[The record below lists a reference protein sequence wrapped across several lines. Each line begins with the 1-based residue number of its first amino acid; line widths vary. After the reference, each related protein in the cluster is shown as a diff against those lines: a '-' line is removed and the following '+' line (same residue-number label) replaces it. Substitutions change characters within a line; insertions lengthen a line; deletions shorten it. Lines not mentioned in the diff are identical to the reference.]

1 MKASQRKHNTPQGYI
16 EADEHGETREVG
28 PKKSELIQ
36 SMTEK
41 QKTETLL
48 ILSGDKKGTPTTKRV
63 RQFFESEADQAGLRM
78 VELSKQDKN
87 LNVAYNAT
95 SEILK
100 IAGVSR
106 EDAKDESLSL
116 IGEEEAELILMR
128 RIRVKVGG

>member
-1 MKASQRKHNTPQGYI
+1 MANRSQKTDVSLLEPKEDNDII
-16 EADEHGETREVG
+16 ELGQN
-28 PKKSELIQ
+28 KSELIQ

-63 RQFFESEADQAGLRM
+63 RQFFESEAEQAGYRM

-87 LNVAYNAT
+87 LNVAFNAT

-100 IAGVSR
+100 ISGVSR
-106 EDAKDESLSL
+106 DESREDTLIP
-116 IGEEEAELILMR
+116 IGEDEAELILMR
-128 RIRVKVGG
+128 RMRVKVGG

>member
-1 MKASQRKHNTPQGYI
+1 MAKHKENTIGGYT
-16 EADEHGETREVG
+16 EPKDENAIVEVG
-28 PKKSELIQ
+28 QNKSELIQ

-106 EDAKDESLSL
+106 EDAKDESLSP

>member
-1 MKASQRKHNTPQGYI
+1 MAKNKENTHGGYTEPKEENAI
-16 EADEHGETREVG
+16 VEVG
-28 PKKSELIQ
+28 PNKSELIQ

-63 RQFFESEADQAGLRM
+63 RQFFEDAADNAGKRM
-78 VELSKQDKN
+78 LELSKQDKN

-106 EDAKDESLSL
+106 EDVRDESIIP
-116 IGEEEAELILMR
+116 IGEDEAELILMR
-128 RIRVKVGG
+128 RMRVKVGG

>member
-1 MKASQRKHNTPQGYI
+1 MAEHKENTPGGYTEPKEENAI
-16 EADEHGETREVG
+16 VEVG
-28 PKKSELIQ
+28 PNKSELIQ

-63 RQFFESEADQAGLRM
+63 RQFFEDAADNAGKRM
-78 VELSKQDKN
+78 LELSKQDKN

-106 EDAKDESLSL
+106 EDVRDESIIP
-116 IGEEEAELILMR
+116 IGEDEAELILMR
-128 RIRVKVGG
+128 RMRVKVGG

>member
-1 MKASQRKHNTPQGYI
+1 MAKHKENTIDGYT
-16 EADEHGETREVG
+16 E
-28 PKKSELIQ
+28 PKEKNVIVEIGQNKSELIQ

-63 RQFFESEADQAGLRM
+63 RQFFEDAADNAGKRM
-78 VELSKQDKN
+78 LELSKQDKN

-95 SEILK
+95 SEILR

-106 EDAKDESLSL
+106 DDSREDTLIP
-116 IGEEEAELILMR
+116 IGEDEAELILMR
-128 RIRVKVGG
+128 RMRMKVGS

>member
-1 MKASQRKHNTPQGYI
+1 MAKHKENTPVGYT
-16 EADEHGETREVG
+16 E
-28 PKKSELIQ
+28 PKEDTAIVEIGQNKSELIQ

-63 RQFFESEADQAGLRM
+63 RQFFESEADNAGLRM
-78 VELSKQDKN
+78 VELSKQEKN

-106 EDAKDESLSL
+106 DESRDESIIP
-116 IGEEEAELILMR
+116 IGEDEAELILMR
-128 RIRVKVGG
+128 RMRVKVGG

>member
-1 MKASQRKHNTPQGYI
+1 MAKHKENTPVGYT
-16 EADEHGETREVG
+16 E
-28 PKKSELIQ
+28 PKEDTAIVEIGQNKSELIQ

-63 RQFFESEADQAGLRM
+63 RQFFESEADNAGLRM
-78 VELSKQDKN
+78 VELSKQEKN

-106 EDAKDESLSL
+106 EEGKDESIIP

>member
-1 MKASQRKHNTPQGYI
+1 MAKRSQKTDVALVEPKEDNDII
-16 EADEHGETREVG
+16 ELGQN
-28 PKKSELIQ
+28 KSELIQ

-63 RQFFESEADQAGLRM
+63 RQFFESEADSAGIRM
-78 VELSKQDKN
+78 VELSKQEKN
-87 LNVAYNAT
+87 LNVAFNAT

-100 IAGVSR
+100 IAGVSK
-106 EDAKDESLSL
+106 EDARDESLSP

-128 RIRVKVGG
+128 RIRVNVGG

>member
-1 MKASQRKHNTPQGYI
+1 MAKISEKKSVALVEPKEDNDII
-16 EADEHGETREVG
+16 ELGQN
-28 PKKSELIQ
+28 KSELIQ

-63 RQFFESEADQAGLRM
+63 RQFFESEAEKAGYRM

-87 LNVAYNAT
+87 LNVAFNAT

-100 IAGVSR
+100 ISGVSR
-106 EDAKDESLSL
+106 DESREDTLIP
-116 IGEEEAELILMR
+116 IGEDEAELILMR
-128 RIRVKVGG
+128 RMRVKVGG

>member
-1 MKASQRKHNTPQGYI
+1 MAKESQKTTIALVEPK
-16 EADEHGETREVG
+16 ETQPDSELG
-28 PKKSELIQ
+28 LNKSELIQ

-63 RQFFESEADQAGLRM
+63 RQFFESEADSAGMRM
-78 VELSKQDKN
+78 VELSKQEKN

-106 EDAKDESLSL
+106 EEGRDESIIP

>member
-1 MKASQRKHNTPQGYI
+1 MAKNKENTPEGYTEPKEENAI
-16 EADEHGETREVG
+16 VEVG
-28 PKKSELIQ
+28 QNKSELIQ

-63 RQFFESEADQAGLRM
+63 RQFFEDAADNAGKRM
-78 VELSKQDKN
+78 LELSKQDKN

-106 EDAKDESLSL
+106 DESRDESIVP
-116 IGEEEAELILMR
+116 IGEDEAELILMR
-128 RIRVKVGG
+128 RMRVKVGG

>member
-1 MKASQRKHNTPQGYI
+1 MAKRSQKTDVALLEPKEDNDII
-16 EADEHGETREVG
+16 ELGQN
-28 PKKSELIQ
+28 KSELIQ

-63 RQFFESEADQAGLRM
+63 RQFFESEADSAGMRM
-78 VELSKQDKN
+78 VELSKQEKN
-87 LNVAYNAT
+87 LNVAFNAT

-106 EDAKDESLSL
+106 EDARDESLSP

>member
-1 MKASQRKHNTPQGYI
+1 MAKNKENTLEGYTEPKEDNDII
-16 EADEHGETREVG
+16 ELGQN
-28 PKKSELIQ
+28 KSELIQ

-48 ILSGDKKGTPTTKRV
+48 ILSGDKKRTPTTKRV
-63 RQFFESEADQAGLRM
+63 RQFFESEADSAGIRM
-78 VELSKQDKN
+78 VELSKQEKN
-87 LNVAYNAT
+87 LNVAFNAT

-106 EDAKDESLSL
+106 EEGRDESIVP

>member
-1 MKASQRKHNTPQGYI
+1 MAKISEKKSVALV
-16 EADEHGETREVG
+16 ETKDTQLSNELG
-28 PKKSELIQ
+28 LNKSELIQ

-63 RQFFESEADQAGLRM
+63 RQFFESEAEQAGIRM

-100 IAGVSR
+100 ISGVSR
-106 EDAKDESLSL
+106 DESREDTIIP
-116 IGEEEAELILMR
+116 IGEDEAELILMR
-128 RIRVKVGG
+128 RMRVKVGG

>member
-1 MKASQRKHNTPQGYI
+1 MAKRSQKTDVALVEPKEDNDII
-16 EADEHGETREVG
+16 ELGQN
-28 PKKSELIQ
+28 KSELIQ

-63 RQFFESEADQAGLRM
+63 RQFFESEADSAGMRM

-87 LNVAYNAT
+87 LNVAFNAT

-100 IAGVSR
+100 ISGVSR
-106 EDAKDESLSL
+106 DESREDTIIP
-116 IGEEEAELILMR
+116 IGEDEAELILMR
-128 RIRVKVGG
+128 RMRVKVGG

>member
-1 MKASQRKHNTPQGYI
+1 MAKHKENTPQGYI
-16 EADEHGETREVG
+16 EESES
-28 PKKSELIQ
+28 PKKEELGLNKSELIQ

-48 ILSGDKKGTPTTKRV
+48 IVAGDKKGTPTTKRV
-63 RQFFESEADQAGLRM
+63 RQFFEGEAEQAGIRM
-78 VELSKQDKN
+78 AELSKQDKN
-87 LNVAYNAT
+87 LNVAFNAT
-95 SEILK
+95 KEILD

-106 EDAKDESLSL
+106 ETEKDKDIIP

>member
-1 MKASQRKHNTPQGYI
+1 MAKNKENTLEGYTEPKEDNDII
-16 EADEHGETREVG
+16 ELGQN
-28 PKKSELIQ
+28 KSELIQ

-63 RQFFESEADQAGLRM
+63 RQFFESEADSAGMRM
-78 VELSKQDKN
+78 VELSKQEKN
-87 LNVAYNAT
+87 LNVAFNAT

-100 IAGVSR
+100 IAGVSK
-106 EDAKDESLSL
+106 EDARDESLSP

>member
-1 MKASQRKHNTPQGYI
+1 MAKRSQKTDVALVEPKEDNDII
-16 EADEHGETREVG
+16 ELGQN
-28 PKKSELIQ
+28 KSELIQ

-63 RQFFESEADQAGLRM
+63 RQFFESEADSAGMRM
-78 VELSKQDKN
+78 VELSKQEKN
-87 LNVAYNAT
+87 LNVAFNAT

-100 IAGVSR
+100 IAGVSK
-106 EDAKDESLSL
+106 EDARDESLSP

>member
-16 EADEHGETREVG
+16 EAEEQGETREVG
-28 PKKSELIQ
+28 LNKSELIQ

-106 EDAKDESLSL
+106 DESRDESIVP
-116 IGEEEAELILMR
+116 IGEDEAELILMR
-128 RIRVKVGG
+128 RMRVKVGG

>member
-1 MKASQRKHNTPQGYI
+1 MAKISEKKSVALVEPKEDNDII
-16 EADEHGETREVG
+16 ELGQN
-28 PKKSELIQ
+28 KSELIQ

-63 RQFFESEADQAGLRM
+63 RQFFESEADSAGMRM
-78 VELSKQDKN
+78 VELSKQEKN
-87 LNVAYNAT
+87 LNVAFNAT

-100 IAGVSR
+100 IAGVSK
-106 EDAKDESLSL
+106 EDARDESLSP

>member
-1 MKASQRKHNTPQGYI
+1 MANRSQKTDVSLLEPKEDNDII
-16 EADEHGETREVG
+16 ELGQN
-28 PKKSELIQ
+28 KSELIQ

-63 RQFFESEADQAGLRM
+63 RQFFESEAEQAGYRM

-87 LNVAYNAT
+87 LNVAFNAT

-100 IAGVSR
+100 ISGVSR
-106 EDAKDESLSL
+106 DESREDTIIP
-116 IGEEEAELILMR
+116 IGEDEAELILMR
-128 RIRVKVGG
+128 RMRVKVGG

>member
-1 MKASQRKHNTPQGYI
+1 MAKRSQKTDVALLEPKEDNDII
-16 EADEHGETREVG
+16 ELGQN
-28 PKKSELIQ
+28 KSELIQ

-63 RQFFESEADQAGLRM
+63 RQFFESEADNAGKRM
-78 VELSKQDKN
+78 VELSKQEKN

-106 EDAKDESLSL
+106 EEGRDESIVP

>member
-1 MKASQRKHNTPQGYI
+1 MAKESQKTTIASVEPK
-16 EADEHGETREVG
+16 ETQLESELG
-28 PKKSELIQ
+28 LNKSELIQ
-36 SMTEK
+36 SMTDK

-63 RQFFESEADQAGLRM
+63 RQFFESEAEQAGLRM

-100 IAGVSR
+100 ISGVSR
-106 EDAKDESLSL
+106 DDTREDTLIP
-116 IGEEEAELILMR
+116 IGEDEAELILMR
-128 RIRVKVGG
+128 RMRVKIGG

>member
-1 MKASQRKHNTPQGYI
+1 MAKISEKKSVALV
-16 EADEHGETREVG
+16 E
-28 PKKSELIQ
+28 PKDTQLSNELGQNKSELIQ

-63 RQFFESEADQAGLRM
+63 RQFFESEADSAGMRM
-78 VELSKQDKN
+78 VELSKQEKN
-87 LNVAYNAT
+87 LNVAFNAT

-100 IAGVSR
+100 IAGVSK
-106 EDAKDESLSL
+106 EDARDESLSP

>member
-1 MKASQRKHNTPQGYI
+1 MAKRSQKTTIDLVEPKEDNCVI
-16 EADEHGETREVG
+16 ELGQN
-28 PKKSELIQ
+28 KSELIQ

-63 RQFFESEADQAGLRM
+63 RQFFESEADNAGIRM
-78 VELSKQDKN
+78 VELSKQEKN
-87 LNVAYNAT
+87 LNVAFNAT

-100 IAGVSR
+100 IAGVSK
-106 EDAKDESLSL
+106 EDAKDESLSP

>member
-1 MKASQRKHNTPQGYI
+1 MAKISEKKSVALVEPKEDNDII
-16 EADEHGETREVG
+16 ELGQN
-28 PKKSELIQ
+28 KSELIQ

-63 RQFFESEADQAGLRM
+63 RQFFESEAEQAGIRM

-87 LNVAYNAT
+87 LNVAFNAT

-100 IAGVSR
+100 ISGVSR
-106 EDAKDESLSL
+106 DESREDTLIP
-116 IGEEEAELILMR
+116 IGEDEAELILMR
-128 RIRVKVGG
+128 RMRVKVGG

>member
-1 MKASQRKHNTPQGYI
+1 MAKRSQKTDVALVEPKEENDII
-16 EADEHGETREVG
+16 ELGQN
-28 PKKSELIQ
+28 KSELIQ

-63 RQFFESEADQAGLRM
+63 RQFFESEADGAGMRM
-78 VELSKQDKN
+78 VELSKQEKN
-87 LNVAYNAT
+87 LNVAFNAT

-106 EDAKDESLSL
+106 EEGRDESIVP

>member
-1 MKASQRKHNTPQGYI
+1 MAKIHEKKSVVLLEPKEDNDII
-16 EADEHGETREVG
+16 ELGQN
-28 PKKSELIQ
+28 KSELIQ

-63 RQFFESEADQAGLRM
+63 RQFFESEAEQAGYRM

-87 LNVAYNAT
+87 LNVALNAT

-100 IAGVSR
+100 ISGVSR
-106 EDAKDESLSL
+106 DESREDTLIP
-116 IGEEEAELILMR
+116 IGEDEAELILMR
-128 RIRVKVGG
+128 RMRVKIKS